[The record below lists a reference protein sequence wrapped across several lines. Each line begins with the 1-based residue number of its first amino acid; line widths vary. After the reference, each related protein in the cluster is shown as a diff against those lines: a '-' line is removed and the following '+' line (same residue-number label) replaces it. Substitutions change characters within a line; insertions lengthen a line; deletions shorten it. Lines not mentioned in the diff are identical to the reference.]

1 MGNNPDQYRDR
12 LPLPIFLFRLAPQK
26 GFPFKSGR
34 KSSFLNKSSKSQTF
48 LLYLVKYLRM
58 KKFTLLLLLFSQLVF
73 AQFTDINIVK
83 EIHAKNKGLVVSAH
97 PLASEAGAKM
107 MKMGGNAYD
116 AVIATQLALA
126 VVYPQAG
133 NIGGGGFLVG
143 VKNNGEKFTIDFR
156 ETAPEKASKDMYL
169 DKKGNANTDLSQNG
183 RLAVGIPGSVAGYFA
198 TLKYAK
204 LPMEKLI
211 QPAIDLAE
219 QGFSI
224 TEREANLL
232 NHQMQFFDQH
242 NTNKTVFQ
250 KTAPWKQG
258 DILVQKELAATL
270 KLIQKE
276 GAKGFYEGKTAEL
289 LVAEMKRGNGIIT
302 LNDLKNYKVIERK
315 PLAFNYKGNEVVSMP
330 LPSSGGILL
339 TQMLKM
345 ASFENLEKYP
355 QNSTQAVQIMVEA
368 ERRAFADRAEYMGDP
383 EFIQDQ
389 TARLIS
395 EEYLKNRW
403 KSFNKNAATPSSE
416 VGKIIAQPKESTET
430 THISIVD
437 KDGNAVAVT
446 TTLNGLYGSKVVV
459 SGAGFF
465 LNNEMDDFSV
475 KPGVPNMFGAVGGEA
490 NSIKPGKR
498 MLSSMTPTI
507 VLKNGKPYIIVG
519 TPGGTTIP
527 TSVFQSIVD
536 VLDFKLSPNMTINS
550 PKFHHQWLPE
560 TVMVEKNFP
569 ESTISDLEKLKYK
582 IERISQLGRTE
593 MIVIDEK
600 GNAVAVADGRGDD
613 SVAVQ

>member
-1 MGNNPDQYRDR
+1 MKK
-12 LPLPIFLFRLAPQK
+12 IV
-26 GFPFKSGR
+26 
-34 KSSFLNKSSKSQTF
+34 F
-48 LLYLVKYLRM
+48 LLIISSQ
-58 KKFTLLLLLFSQLVF
+58 FTF

-83 EIHAKNKGLVVSAH
+83 EIRTNKKGLVVSAH

-143 VKNNGEKFTIDFR
+143 VKNNGEKFTLDYR
-156 ETAPEKASKDMYL
+156 ETAPEKSSKDMYL
-169 DKKGNANTDLSQNG
+169 DKNGKANTDLSQNG
-183 RLAVGIPGSVAGYFA
+183 RLAVGIPGSVAGFFA

-204 LPMEKLI
+204 LPMDKLI

-219 QGFSI
+219 QGFAI
-224 TEREANLL
+224 TEKEANLL
-232 NHQMQFFDQH
+232 NDKSENF
-242 NTNKTVFQ
+242 NKNNKNITAFQ
-250 KTAPWKQG
+250 NKIAWKQG
-258 DILVQKELAATL
+258 DLLIQKELAETL
-270 KLIQKE
+270 KRIQKDGE
-276 GAKGFYEGKTAEL
+276 KGFYEGKTAEL
-289 LVAEMKRGNGIIT
+289 LVAEMKRGNGIIS

-315 PLAFNYKGNEVVSMP
+315 PLVFNYKGNEIVSMP

-339 TQMLKM
+339 AQMLKM
-345 ASFENLEKYP
+345 SSFENLENF
-355 QNSTQAVQIMVEA
+355 QHNSTDAVQIMVEA
-368 ERRAFADRAEYMGDP
+368 ERRAFADRAEFMGDP
-383 EFIQDQ
+383 GFIKDQ
-389 TARLIS
+389 TEMLIS

-403 KSFNKNAATPSSE
+403 KSFNKNKATPSSE
-416 VGKIIAQPKESTET
+416 VGKIIAQPKEPTET

-437 KDGNAVAVT
+437 KEGNAVSVT

-507 VLKNGKPYIIVG
+507 VMKNSKPYIIVG

-527 TSVFQSIVD
+527 TSVYQSIVN
-536 VLDFKLSPNMTINS
+536 VVDFKLNPNMAVNA

-560 TVMVEKNFP
+560 IVEVTTNFP
-569 ESTISDLEKLKYK
+569 ETTINDLQKKNYK
-582 IERISQLGRTE
+582 IEKISGIGRTE
-593 MIVIDEK
+593 MIIIDEK
-600 GNAVAVADGRGDD
+600 GNAIAVADGKGDD
-613 SVAVQ
+613 SVAIE